1 MCSSVV
7 SAVIQSQVFSLQLP
21 MDYCSHSV
29 PGLPADYCCN
39 ICFLRVHFTAFLLG
53 YYFTSYSTFSKI
65 KDYFRQLFLWP
76 PLYLTILLHM
86 TKVVFIFI
94 YIFLFSFI
102 ITSLSIQASVFP
114 SCNMQIG
121 INCKHTISHANLL
134 VLLLPCIFSCHI
146 ILFAA
151 NYE

>member
-134 VLLLPCIFSCHI
+134 VLLLPCIFFLSHYSIYC
-146 ILFAA
+146 
-151 NYE
+151 